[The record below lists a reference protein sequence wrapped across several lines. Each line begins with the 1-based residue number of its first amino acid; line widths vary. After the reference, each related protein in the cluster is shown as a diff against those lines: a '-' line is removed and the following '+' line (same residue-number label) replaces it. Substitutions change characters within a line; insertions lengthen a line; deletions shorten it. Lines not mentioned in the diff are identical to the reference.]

1 MPSILIVDDDPT
13 IRAMFARALKSLGE
27 TEQADSGSEALRLL
41 GSKKYSVVLLDLHMP
56 VIDGFVILQSLATK
70 QGPNG
75 DTPVYLITADT
86 SDEARIRALR
96 RHAVFFL
103 TKPVPIATL
112 VSLVDSTLRM
122 VAQRAS
128 TASGKPASGQPAT
141 AGDSVSGRTSFN
153 PRPPPP
159 RAPAAPP
166 TERSGSPTRATP
178 LPPASDKTPSSRNS
192 PIPKGSPSRGSTD
205 TPVPDSPWPSPD
217 SPWAPLES
225 PRVRPKKG

>member
-13 IRAMFARALKSLGE
+13 IRGMFARALKSLGDV
-27 TEQADSGSEALRLL
+27 EQAESGSEALRLL
-41 GSKKYSVVLLDLHMP
+41 GLKKYSVVLLDLHMP
-56 VIDGFVILQSLATK
+56 VVDGFVVLQSLATK

-122 VAQRAS
+122 VAQRSQGLSAKAGAPAAAQGDS
-128 TASGKPASGQPAT
+128 ASGRA
-141 AGDSVSGRTSFN
+141 SFN

-159 RAPAAPP
+159 RAANQPSADRSSFPGRLTP
-166 TERSGSPTRATP
+166 TP
-178 LPPASDKTPSSRNS
+178 PPALDKPSSNRPPWGPRPPARVS
-192 PIPKGSPSRGSTD
+192 AD
-205 TPVPDSPWPSPD
+205 TPVPESPWPAPD
-217 SPWAPLES
+217 SPRA
-225 PRVRPKKG
+225 RPKRG